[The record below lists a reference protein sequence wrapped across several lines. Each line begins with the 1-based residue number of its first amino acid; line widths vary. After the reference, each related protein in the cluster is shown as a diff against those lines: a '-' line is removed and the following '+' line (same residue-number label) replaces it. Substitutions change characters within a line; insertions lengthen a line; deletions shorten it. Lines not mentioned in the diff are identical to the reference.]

1 MIRYDE
7 IGEYMKIKK
16 DSLKIILILAVFAFV
31 VTSIRL
37 LPIKA
42 DNFDDYIESNDNIIN
57 LNFDNSINSGIKNV
71 GEDLNIKYNINLN
84 DFTKDI
90 DEAVFLIDTSLRM
103 RKNSDWSDNDRL
115 KLAKNIIN
123 NIDKNSSD
131 FKIGV
136 IGFAQNNIYNL
147 LTNDWTVTDASKIK
161 MYDMSNSDD
170 AKIVHSMGNQILEI
184 NDWTQSNDVSLDLA
198 LEKSYDLLGDDN
210 SSNNKSI
217 VIITAGNANISQDV
231 SNKIKR
237 IGYKIILLDISSQ
250 INYTTI
256 PDSEYNLKN
265 LIESIGDNG
274 IKKYNIDNNNH
285 LDENDL
291 NEMKSNKSI
300 YLKLNP
306 VSINDGQNISF
317 SDEGLSL
324 LSANTIMNG
333 VKSLDI
339 ESDYFNIQNPRIR
352 FDIGQDFQ
360 LDDNL
365 EVKIK
370 YGERQENLIVS
381 NNNNIIEID
390 LSNFIIYTIENNSFV
405 PNTNN
410 IELSFNIKTKTVGN
424 NISFSKD
431 SNGVSKSYLLYKLK
445 RGSVNT
451 NQKKILE
458 LPNIRVENYDENY
471 LPIKILEIEPADSF
485 KLTFCNET
493 HIKTGIEY
501 GIINIENKGY
511 QVEIEHMSMPEFV
524 GKADKINGKYDV
536 IVVGRYIDYNNIT
549 ENSNKDQL
557 PYRDYNL
564 DQKIGNAFVEN
575 DITDRKA
582 NEILDFAQSGQLV
595 YIDNTIINSNN
606 DNFKNLKLYKNF
618 ISKVQSSIY
627 NSSFS
632 INDLTLNKIIEDY
645 ISTNIKK
652 RFKFTVNSPVGD
664 SMQDEKG
671 DINKR
676 NMVFRIKPEQS
687 SVDENEKIDIKLYLD
702 ENGDGLFKENE
713 IVKALENIS
722 STNNEI
728 QLEYK
733 ISSDFIGYLDWK
745 IEIVKNDDLD
755 DNNLVKSYETG
766 SIIFRSLTGNKISIN
781 VLQISPYSRD
791 NLNDKINGNLNLSTE
806 GNEGNDRFKNLL
818 SQLKDYDVNVETKS
832 VDEIN
837 EMANNNVFELNGKYQ
852 MIIIGFS
859 DVFNNS
865 DFNEKAVSKI
875 NEYIDTNQG
884 IMLTHDTISPYFS
897 RNLSNG
903 LIERLGFKELDKK
916 ESWWEKRLEYKRS
929 IFDGQSNNVNR
940 AQSKVVYN
948 NNSAVLSNYPFK
960 LVDDDNYINV
970 RRTHSQYY
978 QLDLENENVIPLF
991 TETPNTVGGSG
1002 TKADYEG
1009 VVPDDI
1015 VEELQKNG
1023 MSVDSMKND
1032 DYSYWDNS
1040 NEINQYDVKNNYY
1053 TYSIG
1058 NITFSGTGENS
1069 RENSTPY
1076 PTDELKLFGN
1086 TITKA
1091 IKSAN
1096 HAPVIN
1102 SIYSDEIF
1110 RDERLIIN
1118 NTFSDM
1124 DNDKINSSIYIV
1136 NDNNEELIAQYVDIV
1151 TGTSKELEI
1160 DKSKYS
1166 NKDKIQIRIVAE
1178 DEHGAQSEK
1187 IIEIKINQRESV
1199 LKVETSGVKGLVG
1212 DVVYPLIK
1220 VIKNDESI
1228 TNVKVIVD
1236 GDSIE
1241 DQLFEYKGNSEISVD
1256 FNDTNEEDI
1265 QLELEAKG
1273 ETPSGCTMNVTISY
1287 YYDGTNYLIERELP
1301 IAIKNGYIKV
1311 KIEKDETVTENLN
1324 PDVYINN
1331 EYVEMDS
1338 MLSKEINKSSG
1349 TYSVT
1354 LRNINGYIIKE
1365 QNPSDGKID
1374 INYDNPVGEY
1384 IFTLSKVQ
1392 EINIIHGIFN
1402 VESNEITEYS
1412 QSQPYLSN
1420 KNDTVK
1426 CASKITGL
1434 SESSLIQLTIDKNIS
1449 NISNIQILDCDFN
1462 VIYVPYELQ
1471 DNKIIINDYNFKNN
1485 NEIIIRYDVKLLDEY
1500 NGIYSNKVTVKSDV
1514 EKEKILYIKV
1524 NSIENW
1530 PDLF

>member
-1 MIRYDE
+1 
-7 IGEYMKIKK
+7 MKIKK
-16 DSLKIILILAVFAFV
+16 DSLKIVLLLAVFAFV
-31 VTSIRL
+31 VTSIKL

-57 LNFDNSINSGIKNV
+57 SNFDNSINTGIKSV
-71 GEDLNIKYNINLN
+71 GEELNIKYNINLN
-84 DFTKDI
+84 DFTKVT
-90 DEAVFLIDTSLRM
+90 DEAVFLIDTSVRM

-115 KLAKNIIN
+115 NLAKNIIN

-131 FKIGV
+131 FKVGF

-147 LTNDWTVTDASKIK
+147 LTNDWTGTDASKIK

-170 AKIVHSMGNQILEI
+170 SKIVNQIANTIPTI

-231 SNKIKR
+231 ANKIKR
-237 IGYKIILLDISSQ
+237 IGYKIILLDIGSDR
-250 INYTTI
+250 NYTTI
-256 PDSEYNLKN
+256 PDSEYNLN
-265 LIESIGDNG
+265 NIIESIGDNQ
-274 IKKYNIDNNNH
+274 IKKYNIDNSNH
-285 LDENDL
+285 LSESDL
-291 NEMKSNKSI
+291 NDMKLNKSI

-306 VSINDGQNISF
+306 VSINDGKNISF

-324 LSANTIMNG
+324 LSANTIING

-365 EVKIK
+365 EVNIK
-370 YGERQENLIVS
+370 CGEIQENIVVS
-381 NNNNIIEID
+381 NNNNIIEIG
-390 LSNFIIYTIENNSFV
+390 LSNFITYTIENNSFV
-405 PNTNN
+405 PNINN
-410 IELSFNIKTKTVGN
+410 IELSFKIKTKTVGN

-431 SNGVSKSYLLYKLK
+431 SSGISKSYLLYTVKT
-445 RGSVNT
+445 GAVNT
-451 NQKKILE
+451 NKKKILE
-458 LPNIRVENYDENY
+458 VPNIRVENYDKNY

-485 KLTFCNET
+485 KLTFGNENY
-493 HIKTGIEY
+493 IQRGNEY
-501 GIINIENKGY
+501 GIISVENKSY
-511 QVEIEHMSMPEFV
+511 QVEVEHMSMPEFV

-549 ENSNKDQL
+549 DNSNKDQL

-564 DQKIGNAFVEN
+564 DQKIGNAFIEN

-582 NEILDFAQSGQLV
+582 NEILEFAQSGQLV
-595 YIDNTIINSNN
+595 YIDNTIINPSN
-606 DNFKNLKLYKNF
+606 DNFKNLKLYKSF
-618 ISKVQSSIY
+618 ISKAQSNIY
-627 NSSFS
+627 KDSFS
-632 INDLTLNKIIEDY
+632 ITDLTLNKIIEDY
-645 ISTNIKK
+645 LSTNVKK

-676 NMVFRIKPEQS
+676 NMVFRIKPEES
-687 SVDENEKIDIKLYLD
+687 SVNENEKIDINLYLD

-713 IVKALENIS
+713 VVKSLENIN

-745 IEIVKNDDLD
+745 IEIVKNDDTD
-755 DNNLVKSYETG
+755 ENNLVKSYETG
-766 SIIFRSLTGNKISIN
+766 SIIFRSLTGDKMSIN
-781 VLQISPYSRD
+781 VLQISPYNKDS
-791 NLNDKINGNLNLSTE
+791 LNDKINGNLNLSTE
-806 GNEGNDRFKNLL
+806 GSVGNDRFKNLL
-818 SQLKDYDVNVETKS
+818 SQLKDYDIKIETKS

-837 EMANNNVFELNGKYQ
+837 DMADNNVFELNGKYQ
-852 MIIIGFS
+852 MIVVGFG
-859 DVFNNS
+859 DAFNS
-865 DFNEKAVSKI
+865 FDLNEKAVSKI

-884 IMLTHDTISPYFS
+884 IMLTHDTISPWFS
-897 RNLSNG
+897 KNLSNG

-916 ESWWEKRLEYKRS
+916 ESWITEKRLEYKRS
-929 IFDGQSNNVNR
+929 IFDGESNSVNR

-948 NNSAVLSNYPFK
+948 NNSTVVSNYPFE
-960 LVDDDNYINV
+960 LIDDDKYINV

-991 TETPNTVGGSG
+991 TEIPNTVGGSG
-1002 TKADYEG
+1002 TKTDYDG
-1009 VVPDDI
+1009 QVPDDI
-1015 VEELQKNG
+1015 VKELQKNN
-1023 MSVDSMKND
+1023 MTVESMKGD
-1032 DYSYWDNS
+1032 DSSYWDNS

-1076 PTDELKLFGN
+1076 PTDELKLFVN

-1124 DNDKINSSIYIV
+1124 DNDKINASIYII
-1136 NDNNEELIAQYVDIV
+1136 NDGSEELISQYMDMV

-1160 DKSKYS
+1160 EKSKYS
-1166 NKDKIQIRIVAE
+1166 NKDKIKIKIVAE

-1187 IIEIKINQRESV
+1187 IIEIKINQRESL
-1199 LKVETSGVKGLVG
+1199 LKVETIGAKGLVG
-1212 DVVYPLIK
+1212 DVLYPSIK
-1220 VIKNDESI
+1220 VMKNNDNI

-1236 GDSIE
+1236 EDSIE

-1273 ETPSGCTMNVTISY
+1273 ETPSGCTMTVTISY
-1287 YYDGTNYLIERELP
+1287 DYDGTNYLIERKIP
-1301 IAIKNGYIKV
+1301 VAIKNGYIKV
-1311 KIEKDETVTENLN
+1311 KIEKDETVTEEIHPN
-1324 PDVYINN
+1324 VYINN
-1331 EYVEMDS
+1331 EDVQMDG

-1349 TYSVT
+1349 SYNVT
-1354 LRNINGYIIKE
+1354 IININGYIIKE

-1384 IFTLSKVQ
+1384 ICTLSKAQ
-1392 EINIIHGIFN
+1392 EIGIIHGIFN
-1402 VESNEITEYS
+1402 DESNKINENSY
-1412 QSQPYLSN
+1412 SQPYLSN
-1420 KNDTVK
+1420 KNDIVT
-1426 CASKITGL
+1426 CAAEITGL
-1434 SESSLIQLTIDKNIS
+1434 TGNNNTIKLNIDTNVENVS
-1449 NISNIQILDCDFN
+1449 NIEVLDENQNPINDLTYYENTNEFIWDSLNYSN
-1462 VIYVPYELQ
+1462 YK
-1471 DNKIIINDYNFKNN
+1471 KIIIKY
-1485 NEIIIRYDVKLLDEY
+1485 IVKLSDSY
-1500 NGIYSNKVTVKSDV
+1500 TGIYRNTISVNEDNYNKKSV
-1514 EKEKILYIKV
+1514 YIKV
-1524 NSIENW
+1524 ENNEYL